1 MGGGRLR
8 ELNHMGS
15 LFREEVLTHLSF
27 VFRLLRVVQYTQRIK
42 RSDHVY
48 SGRLQGVKINGNC
61 YKTVTPKRCRG
72 RFQKMVVYE
81 KFQLQGFDCFGSGDA
96 YGRWPL
102 TRGDRRWRFDC
113 ILKPP

>member
-48 SGRLQGVKINGNC
+48 SGRLQGVKINGNYC
-61 YKTVTPKRCRG
+61 HP
-72 RFQKMVVYE
+72 QKMSRSLS
-81 KFQLQGFDCFGSGDA
+81 KG
-96 YGRWPL
+96 GRL
-102 TRGDRRWRFDC
+102 
-113 ILKPP
+113 

>member
-48 SGRLQGVKINGNC
+48 SGRLQGVKINGNY
-61 YKTVTPKRCRG
+61 YKTVTPKDVAVAFKRWSFMRSSNY
-72 RFQKMVVYE
+72 RALIV
-81 KFQLQGFDCFGSGDA
+81 LDQGTLMG
-96 YGRWPL
+96 
-102 TRGDRRWRFDC
+102 GDR
-113 ILKPP
+113 